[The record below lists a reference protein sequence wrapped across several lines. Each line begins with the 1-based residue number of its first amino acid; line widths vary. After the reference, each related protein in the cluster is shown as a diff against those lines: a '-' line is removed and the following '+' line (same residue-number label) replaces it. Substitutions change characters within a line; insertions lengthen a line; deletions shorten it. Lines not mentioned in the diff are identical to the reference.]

1 MQAFMGMAVGEYTEQ
16 FFEEYSGA
24 ASHLDDISLS
34 LSRITGDKSIEQ
46 MYQKIMMQSN
56 LDGKLPIE

>member
-1 MQAFMGMAVGEYTEQ
+1 MQAFMNMAVGEYNEL
-16 FFEEYSGA
+16 FFEDYSGA

-34 LSRITGDKSIEQ
+34 LGRITGDKSIEQ
-46 MYQKIMMQSN
+46 MYQKIMLQSN

>member
-1 MQAFMGMAVGEYTEQ
+1 MGMAVGEYTEQ

-34 LSRITGDKSIEQ
+34 LGRITGDKSIEQ
-46 MYQKIMMQSN
+46 MYQKIMM
-56 LDGKLPIE
+56 